1 MAGYPQQAPGPTQQT
16 VQWFQAVDQDRSG
29 HINALELQRA
39 LVNGNMSQFSEEAC
53 RMMIDMFDKDRSGTI
68 DVREFGQLF
77 DYIGQWRGVF
87 QGFDRDRSI
96 QRPVPVFLELSF
108 CSWKCPAFPVP
119 PRATLFFLELSCYNC
134 PNKQTS
140 KM

>member
-1 MAGYPQQAPGPTQQT
+1 MAGHPQQAPGPPQQT

-29 HINALELQRA
+29 QINALELQRA

-68 DVREFGQLF
+68 DVREFSQLF

-87 QGFDRDRSI
+87 QGFDRDRLV
-96 QRPVPVFLELSF
+96 QRAVPVFLELS
-108 CSWKCPAFPVP
+108 CSSWKCPKRFN
-119 PRATLFFLELSCYNC
+119 F
-134 PNKQTS
+134 
-140 KM
+140 